1 MAIVDMYD
9 QNNSFQYTYSAP
21 QQSEVR
27 KIREKYMPKVE
38 SPMEKLHRMD
48 KSCAKK
54 GTALSLVIG
63 ILSAL
68 ILGIGMCCC
77 MVWGGLLFIPGIVI
91 GMIGM
96 FGVGAAYPIYNKV
109 TQKERQRI
117 APEILQLTDELLK

>member
-1 MAIVDMYD
+1 MVNRNMLSKE
-9 QNNSFQYTYSAP
+9 NSFSYTYSAP
-21 QQSEVR
+21 QRDEVK

-38 SPMEKLHRMD
+38 SPIEKLHRLD
-48 KSCAKK
+48 ESCAQK
-54 GTALSLVIG
+54 GTALSLVTGTI
-63 ILSAL
+63 SAL
-68 ILGIGMCCC
+68 ILGVGMCCC
-77 MVWGGLLFIPGIVI
+77 MVWGGLLFVPGIVI